1 MKARIKGLLKV
12 FVDHSLALN
21 TGATL
26 EIVAD
31 NYKFKMCLAGTII
44 PGMSGMFMTFVNQLH
59 HLNGQILF
67 QLLLDKRFDLHS
79 FIGSGVKIG
88 YHIDRGIIDYK

>member
-1 MKARIKGLLKV
+1 
-12 FVDHSLALN
+12 
-21 TGATL
+21 
-26 EIVAD
+26 
-31 NYKFKMCLAGTII
+31 
-44 PGMSGMFMTFVNQLH
+44 
-59 HLNGQILF
+59 LNGQILF